1 MAFMP
6 PSRYQTRDWYDP
18 PVVPFP
24 AVLSATVTNAC
35 NLRCRMCAQWGPE
48 GYILGGKPQ
57 EAMPVSRWIELVNE
71 AGRLG
76 TKVVCLR
83 GGEPLL
89 FPGVLEII
97 RRIKARGLFL
107 CMDTNGVFLGKVAEE
122 LVDTGIDVITVSV
135 DGPEAVHDR
144 VRGVPGTFQAM
155 AGGVR
160 AVHEAKARTGSRAP
174 EMGACFT
181 MSPES
186 LPGLAG
192 MGDVMRTLG
201 LPTISANPYYYFP
214 EKTGRVYEERMK
226 GELGCE
232 AYSWRG
238 FHREGSG
245 VDPEAFLETWHA
257 FKAGLGDVRLYPFMD
272 FTDDDFLAWFSDN
285 ETPVG
290 RRECPN
296 PVRLLDI
303 QPGGDANFCV
313 DFPDYVIG
321 NVAARSIEE
330 VWNGERAQAFR
341 RAVAAAP
348 FPVCFRCGA
357 TYMS

>member
-1 MAFMP
+1 M
-6 PSRYQTRDWYDP
+6 T
-18 PVVPFP
+18 PFP
-24 AVLSATVTNAC
+24 VVLSATVTNAC

-48 GYILGGKPQ
+48 GYIRGGRPQ
-57 EAMPVSRWIELVNE
+57 QAMPVSRWLELVDE
-71 AGRLG
+71 AARLG
-76 TKVVCLR
+76 TKVAVLR

-97 RRIKARGLFL
+97 RRMKARGLFL
-107 CMDTNGVFLGKVAEE
+107 CMDTNAVFLERHAEE
-122 LVDTGIDVITVSV
+122 LVDSGIDVITVSV

-144 VRGVPGTFQAM
+144 VRGVPGTFRAM

-160 AVHEAKARTGSRAP
+160 AVNDAKKRKASMIP

-181 MSPES
+181 ISPES
-186 LPGLAG
+186 LPGLPV
-192 MGDVMRTLG
+192 MGDVMRELG

-214 EKTGRVYEERMK
+214 QRIGAAYEERMRR
-226 GELGCE
+226 ELGCE

-238 FHREGSG
+238 FHHEGSG
-245 VDPEAFLETWHA
+245 VNPEAFLRAWYE
-257 FKAGLGDVRLYPFMD
+257 FKARLGETKLYPFMD
-272 FTDDDFLAWFSDN
+272 LSDNDYRHWFSDN

-296 PVRLLDI
+296 PARLLDI

-321 NVAARSIEE
+321 NVAARSLEE
-330 VWNGERAQAFR
+330 VWNGERAQSFR
-341 RAVAAAP
+341 REVAAAP
-348 FPVCFRCGA
+348 FPVCLRCGA
-357 TYMS
+357 KYMS